1 MVVQVDASG
10 CIVCPGL
17 IDLHTHVYEY
27 ATTLGVNPDRDCLA
41 RGVTTVVDG
50 GSSGAM
56 TFEGLR
62 KYICET
68 SHTRVLAFL
77 HVACHGLAGAGC
89 SGIIIIYVS
98 LQHYIIL
105 TLSVYIKYLLLWCIM

>member
-1 MVVQVDASG
+1 MGQVDATG

-27 ATTLGVNPDRDCLA
+27 ATTLGVNPDRDCLS
-41 RGVTTVVDG
+41 RGVTTVVDA

-62 KYICET
+62 KYICKK
-68 SHTRVLAFL
+68 SQTRVLAFL

-89 SGIIIIYVS
+89 SGIKIIYV
-98 LQHYIIL
+98 Y
-105 TLSVYIKYLLLWCIM
+105 

>member
-1 MVVQVDASG
+1 MDSLYFLDHDLQFDATG

-17 IDLHTHVYEY
+17 IDLHAHVYEY
-27 ATTLGVNPDRDCLA
+27 ATTLGVNPDKTCLL

-56 TFEGLR
+56 TFEGLKR
-62 KYICET
+62 YICEA
-68 SHTRVLAFL
+68 SQTRVLAFL

-89 SGIIIIYVS
+89 SGMNTLMILIS
-98 LQHYIIL
+98 YI
-105 TLSVYIKYLLLWCIM
+105 

>member
-1 MVVQVDASG
+1 M
-10 CIVCPGL
+10 
-17 IDLHTHVYEY
+17 IDLHAHVYEY
-27 ATTLGVNPDRDCLA
+27 ATTLGVNPDKTCLL

-62 KYICET
+62 KYICEP
-68 SHTRVLAFL
+68 SQTRVLAFL

-89 SGIIIIYVS
+89 SGMNTSIIHLSYIYTYTYIVRAKILITAIIET
-98 LQHYIIL
+98 H
-105 TLSVYIKYLLLWCIM
+105 